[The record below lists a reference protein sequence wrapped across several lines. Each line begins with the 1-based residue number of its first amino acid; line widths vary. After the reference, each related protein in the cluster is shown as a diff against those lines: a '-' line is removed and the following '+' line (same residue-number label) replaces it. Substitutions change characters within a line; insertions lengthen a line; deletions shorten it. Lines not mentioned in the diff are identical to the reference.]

1 VGGGARGRVNSST
14 RLRDQFR
21 RLGGVVAQVGQQP
34 GLAVR
39 QSDASGLTRSDQ
51 PDHPHAAA
59 QLEHILVQEEVRLAS
74 GAEPA
79 GECDAAVPQP
89 AARAEAQ
96 LAKLANLHRLARREA
111 HGPLL
116 KVCRGVRLLLLRCT
130 CADVD
135 ALAALHDI
143 ARRRQSRER
152 LRLASA
158 RCWSRLLGG
167 ESRGLAG
174 ARRIGRAP
182 CALALHGMAAG
193 GGALPADD
201 TRRPTTRESS
211 LKSIA
216 SRMAAGEEGNAGRRH
231 YK

>member
-1 VGGGARGRVNSST
+1 MPCAATSSAGSELQLSAATSTWAGKQQLGRRQKPGREAVEARGPVGGGARGRVNSST

-39 QSDASGLTRSDQ
+39 QSDASGLTRRDQ

-59 QLEHILVQEEVRLAS
+59 QLEHILVQEEVRLAP

-130 CADVD
+130 CTGVD

-174 ARRIGRAP
+174 ARRIGRAS
-182 CALALHGMAAG
+182 CALALHW
-193 GGALPADD
+193 
-201 TRRPTTRESS
+201 
-211 LKSIA
+211 
-216 SRMAAGEEGNAGRRH
+216 
-231 YK
+231 